1 MTIRFEL
8 RTTKKTA
15 EGERVPLHISVSDGR
30 DFRKRQVTKSLIAP
44 TWWDLKA
51 ADLKKRVL
59 IPEDDRQS
67 ISKEMSAI
75 RSYISEAYAIDK
87 EKGKVNSV
95 WLEKTVENYYKG
107 KSLAPKAR
115 KSRKK
120 NFDDLFYMF
129 SDGRELSNS
138 RVRHYHVLQRLIHR
152 YEVYVRVSM
161 PRMGR
166 YVFDIHDVTVDTL
179 NDLRDYIKN
188 EYLYVEKYPQ
198 IMEALPEKRGF
209 SERSENYLHGLFKLI
224 KAFFSWCIKNG
235 YTKNWPFTDFEMP
248 KEEYGTPIIMTLD
261 EVETLYRTPMPTKVL
276 EEQRDIF
283 VFQCNVGCRVGD
295 LMSYT
300 KQSVQNGALAL
311 EYIAAKTL
319 HFSGRTVVVP
329 LNSIALEIVE
339 KYKDLPD
346 EQLLPFISEQNYN
359 DNIKAAFKVAGIT
372 RLVTE
377 LDPVTR
383 KEVKHPL
390 NEIAS
395 SHLARRTFAGN
406 IYRQV
411 KDPNLVASLT
421 GHAEGSRA
429 FNRYRE
435 IDLGMKQD
443 LVRILENKK

>member
-1 MTIRFEL
+1 
-8 RTTKKTA
+8 
-15 EGERVPLHISVSDGR
+15 
-30 DFRKRQVTKSLIAP
+30 
-44 TWWDLKA
+44 
-51 ADLKKRVL
+51 
-59 IPEDDRQS
+59 
-67 ISKEMSAI
+67 
-75 RSYISEAYAIDK
+75 
-87 EKGKVNSV
+87 
-95 WLEKTVENYYKG
+95 
-107 KSLAPKAR
+107 
-115 KSRKK
+115 
-120 NFDDLFYMF
+120 
-129 SDGRELSNS
+129 
-138 RVRHYHVLQRLIHR
+138 
-152 YEVYVRVSM
+152 
-161 PRMGR
+161 
-166 YVFDIHDVTVDTL
+166 
-179 NDLRDYIKN
+179 
-188 EYLYVEKYPQ
+188 
-198 IMEALPEKRGF
+198 
-209 SERSENYLHGLFKLI
+209 
-224 KAFFSWCIKNG
+224 
-235 YTKNWPFTDFEMP
+235 
-248 KEEYGTPIIMTLD
+248 MTLD

-276 EEQRDIF
+276 EEQREIF

-300 KQSVQNGALAL
+300 KQSVQNGAL

-443 LVRILENKK
+443 LVKILENKK